1 MRLGLC
7 CTFRDEPIRFRTT
20 TATYL
25 ARLPPPRRTE
35 HLRELVAHNA
45 ASLEAAVRWC
55 AVHGVGAFRIT
66 SSLLPV
72 ATHPEVGYRLDAL
85 NPGGQLEGAL
95 RAAGALARRLD
106 VRLSFHPDQ
115 FVVPGSA
122 REEVARQSLRELDHL
137 GRLAEL
143 VGAEQLTLHGGGAQG
158 GKAEALE
165 RLVRAIGAL
174 RPAARSR
181 LVLENDDKIYTV
193 RDLLPVCE
201 AEGIPL
207 VYDVRHHRCLP
218 DGLSVE
224 EATEAAAA
232 TWGEREPWA
241 HVSSPRGGW
250 KAPNP
255 RLHADR
261 IDPADVPALWLG
273 RRLTVDV
280 EAKDKE
286 HAVLALGRALDLSP
300 FG

>member
-165 RLVRAIGAL
+165 RLVRAIGAV

-207 VYDVRHHRCLP
+207 VYDVHHHRCLP

-261 IDPADVPALWLG
+261 IDPADVPSLWLG